1 MTISYY
7 PADATK
13 SSVGPP
19 PWGLQVVRGLV
30 PGVTAVNLFGYHDTV
45 GTAFMTLWEG
55 AADYVFPTSAG
66 VMTLVSSSASDTGT
80 AKVLISGLDTNW
92 ALQSETV
99 TLNGTTPVT
108 TANSYLRIN
117 SMVLTGPASGN
128 TTNVGNITL
137 YKAAAPAVIYGQIN
151 AGIGRM
157 QNSFYSVPAGYNF
170 YLNNVNAYSGD
181 VNGNGYVKYR
191 VQNTN
196 NALAN
201 PTTFTV
207 LQTTFQLSFQILRT
221 NPFPYGEKT
230 DVRWQFAVNTGTH
243 EVSIV
248 LEAVLIAN

>member
-1 MTISYY
+1 
-7 PADATK
+7 
-13 SSVGPP
+13 
-19 PWGLQVVRGLV
+19 
-30 PGVTAVNLFGYHDTV
+30 
-45 GTAFMTLWEG
+45 
-55 AADYVFPTSAG
+55 
-66 VMTLVSSSASDTGT
+66 
-80 AKVLISGLDTNW
+80 
-92 ALQSETV
+92 
-99 TLNGTTPVT
+99 
-108 TANSYLRIN
+108 
-117 SMVLTGPASGN
+117 
-128 TTNVGNITL
+128 
-137 YKAAAPAVIYGQIN
+137 VIYGQIN

-157 QNSFYSVPAGYNF
+157 QNSFYSVPAGYSF

-201 PTTFTV
+201 PTTFVV